1 MARPRRTH
9 DGVHVRRHPL
19 GYALLGSV
27 RNGVSVLVWTAG
39 EDVLQNHLGP
49 ADSIGPWAISR
60 SAQNLKLTWQA
71 TRTFTSAHPDL
82 CPHWIGQRE
91 GLARSQCGERS
102 KLPRGILNMF
112 PSETGELNWS
122 RLVTESIGICQM
134 LSTSKFLS
142 RSQMIIP
149 FSGNYHV
156 PDSID

>member
-39 EDVLQNHLGP
+39 DDVLQNHLGP

-71 TRTFTSAHPDL
+71 TRAFTSTLPDL
-82 CPHWIGQRE
+82 CRT
-91 GLARSQCGERS
+91 GLAGGRDSSAANAERDQKCLAAS
-102 KLPRGILNMF
+102 
-112 PSETGELNWS
+112 
-122 RLVTESIGICQM
+122 
-134 LSTSKFLS
+134 
-142 RSQMIIP
+142 
-149 FSGNYHV
+149 
-156 PDSID
+156 